1 MSTVNPVPES
11 LSRISPYLTID
22 GAAEAMEFYKKAFDA
37 EELMRMPM
45 PNGKLM
51 HGCMRIF
58 EATVMMSDENE
69 AAGVVGPKKLGGS
82 TVAMHVFVEDV
93 DKSFQQAI
101 DAGATVAMPVADM
114 FWGDRFGCLE
124 DPFGHRWSLAT
135 HKKDLSPEEMMAA
148 VNQAIA
154 EDCGV

>member
-1 MSTVNPVPES
+1 MGDVNPIPES

-37 EELMRMPM
+37 EEMMRMPM

-58 EATVMMSDENE
+58 GATVMMSDENE
-69 AAGVVGPKKLGGS
+69 AAEVFGPKRLGGS
-82 TVAMHVFVEDV
+82 TVAMHAFVEDV

-101 DAGATVAMPVADM
+101 DAGATVVMPVGDM

-135 HKKDLSPEEMMAA
+135 HVKDLSPEEMIAA
-148 VNQAIA
+148 AA
-154 EDCGV
+154 AAMPEGCGG